1 MQKVKFKMGATVD
14 AKLCAKVDAIEVD
27 AKVDEK

>member
-14 AKLCAKVDAIEVD
+14 AKLYAKVDAIEVD
-27 AKVDEK
+27 AKVDAK